1 MKKPLLLI
9 SILSL
14 LVVILVLYSLNL
26 FGLWIN
32 RWTFP
37 DRALRAAVS
46 TYVDKDK
53 NGVLSK
59 KESED
64 ATTLLISSPCDDL
77 SGIKHLK
84 NLERLSLCDCTDLS
98 GIEKLSNLKELSLI
112 YQCPD
117 LSSLENMSGLETIE
131 IWNCEFSETFV
142 FDNNVSVKNVTFRS
156 CVFEKGVLFKN
167 DSAEYVEFGYC
178 GNGECVAN
186 GDLIFKDC
194 ASLNSFRAE
203 FDTQYFDI
211 EQEQSC
217 NIDLS
222 GCNNLD
228 WLSIWSEDKQ
238 RVPSINLSN
247 CSKLSSFAIYDL
259 HYGDEIAEIN
269 LNISGSPNINNINL
283 PNGIKELDISDCPH
297 LIAASEQTPHEG
309 EYHTDIVYECE
320 EGYIET
326 SNEQLVFIHN

>member
-1 MKKPLLLI
+1 MKKALMLI

-14 LVVILVLYSLNL
+14 LIVIFVLHSLNL

-59 KESED
+59 KELED
-64 ATTLLISSPCDDL
+64 ATMLLISSPCDNL

-131 IWNCEFSETFV
+131 ICNCEFSETFV
-142 FDNNVSVKNVTFRS
+142 FDNNVSVKKVIFRS
-156 CVFEKGVLFKN
+156 CAFEKGVLFKN

-178 GNGECVAN
+178 GTGECIAN
-186 GDLIFKDC
+186 GDLVFKDC
-194 ASLNSFRAE
+194 DSLNSFRAE
-203 FDTQYFDI
+203 FDTQEFDT
-211 EQEQSC
+211 EQEHSC
-217 NIDLS
+217 NINLS
-222 GCNNLD
+222 GCNKLD
-228 WLSIWSEDKQ
+228 WLTIWSENNQ
-238 RVPSINLSN
+238 RVPSIDLSN
-247 CSKLSSFAIYDL
+247 CSKLSSFSIYDL
-259 HYGDEIAEIN
+259 HYGDEIAKIN
-269 LNISGSPNINNINL
+269 LNISGSPNINRIDL

-309 EYHTDIVYECE
+309 EYHIGIVYECE

-326 SNEQLVFIHN
+326 SNEQLVFIK